1 MMETPGIIER
11 AKDTVN
17 IIYSKMGR
25 IEQCEAALKALDGAD
40 ILIRHGNDDIS
51 DLHNALSDD
60 QIAEVMLTI
69 HTLVRG
75 NIEESAA
82 ELDRICGGGSVPAG
96 DEMPEPGSELVP
108 DNSAAAS
115 DSGEDEAGA
124 SAPVI
129 TETVSNEA
137 ESESESVKVSKSSKS
152 TLPPDDEEEKLL
164 RRLYVTE
171 LRTVKQI
178 AEEMGLTKSNVYDR
192 IRKYGLRNE
201 KYDAD
206 WKGFSSESNKRHSE
220 S

>member
-1 MMETPGIIER
+1 MIETPGIIER

-17 IIYSKMGR
+17 VIYSKMGR

-75 NIEESAA
+75 NIDDSAA
-82 ELDRICGGGSVPAG
+82 ELDRICGGGSVLAG
-96 DEMPEPGSELVP
+96 EEAPEPGSEIVP
-108 DNSAAAS
+108 DNSVAAS
-115 DSGEDEAGA
+115 DSGENAAEA

-129 TETVSNEA
+129 NETVSAET
-137 ESESESVKVSKSSKS
+137 ESESEPAKISKSSKS
-152 TLPPDDEEEKLL
+152 TLPPDEEEKLL

-171 LRTVKQI
+171 QRTVKQI

-220 S
+220 K

>member
-1 MMETPGIIER
+1 MMETPEIIER

-17 IIYSKMGR
+17 LIYSKMGR

-60 QIAEVMLTI
+60 QIAEVMLKI
-69 HTLVRG
+69 HTLVKG
-75 NIEESAA
+75 NIEESTA

-96 DEMPEPGSELVP
+96 EETQEPGGELVP

-115 DSGEDEAGA
+115 DSGKDAAEA
-124 SAPVI
+124 SAPAI
-129 TETVSNEA
+129 ADTVSNET
-137 ESESESVKVSKSSKS
+137 ESESEPAKSPKASKS
-152 TLPPDDEEEKLL
+152 TLPPDEEEKLL
-164 RRLYVTE
+164 RRLYVIE
-171 LRTVKQI
+171 QRTIKQI

-220 S
+220 K

>member
-1 MMETPGIIER
+1 MMETLGIIER

-17 IIYSKMGR
+17 VIYSKMGR

-75 NIEESAA
+75 NIDESAA

-96 DEMPEPGSELVP
+96 DETPELGSDLTP
-108 DNSAAAS
+108 DNSVAAS
-115 DSGEDEAGA
+115 DSGENTAEA

-129 TETVSNEA
+129 TETLSDET
-137 ESESESVKVSKSSKS
+137 ESMSEPAKISKSSKS
-152 TLPPDDEEEKLL
+152 TLPPDEEEKLL

-171 LRTVKQI
+171 QRTVKQI

-220 S
+220 K